1 MISGFYSLYL
11 SNCRFKKQNDTG
23 FNVGDKLETVFEE
36 LKGLVHLID
45 FSSPKDDTG
54 LFKLH
59 SVLRSIYNGSY
70 PIRDIIN
77 DVSSRSVCPS
87 STITPFFGSCKY
99 LARIF

>member
-1 MISGFYSLYL
+1 M
-11 SNCRFKKQNDTG
+11 
-23 FNVGDKLETVFEE
+23 FEV

-77 DVSSRSVCPS
+77 DVSSSSGCPS
-87 STITPFFGSCKY
+87 STLIPFFHSYKY
-99 LARIF
+99 LAQIF